1 MENRQKSWLLIV
13 ALLMTTVTFA
23 LADEWDDDSSD
34 ELSALLEDVGETYAR
49 GYLAPLISGFGI
61 NQNSGL
67 YHTAAIPHT
76 GLSISF
82 AIKGMASEVTDADKT
97 FSTNTSVDLLDFI
110 EPGDPMYNQIVANGS
125 EGVVVFEGPTVF
137 GAEEETGTITGYWHG
152 IPVFQETGIEAL
164 VDLDYVPTVTP
175 EASIG
180 GIYGLRGTIRWLPT
194 YDAQDIGEIKYMGV
208 GVSWTP
214 NILLPTLPV
223 DIAVGMFQQS
233 LDVGDVLSSTASSRY
248 IAVSKAFSVLT
259 LYGGV
264 ASEESSMDV
273 QYTQVD
279 EDEEID
285 INFTLD
291 GVQDKRTTIGAT
303 LSLGVK
309 LNVEMNMGNM
319 TNYSGGLIFGF

>member
-1 MENRQKSWLLIV
+1 MKNWHKGGLLIAV
-13 ALLMTTVTFA
+13 LLMMTVAFA
-23 LADEWDDDSSD
+23 AADEIESD
-34 ELSALLEDVGETYAR
+34 ELTELLQDVGETYAR

-82 AIKGMASEVTDADKT
+82 AIKGMASEISDDDKNFRT
-97 FSTNTSVDLLDFI
+97 TTRVDLSDFLD
-110 EPGDPMYNQIVANGS
+110 PGDPGYGD

-137 GAEEETGTITGYWHG
+137 GAEGDEGTITGYWHG

-180 GIYGLRGTIRWLPT
+180 GIFGLRGTIRWLPT
-194 YDAQDIGEIKYMGV
+194 YDAPDIGEIKYMGV

-214 NILLPTLPV
+214 NVVLTTLPV

-233 LDVGDVLSSTASSRY
+233 LDVGDILSSTASSQY
-248 IAVSKAFSVLT
+248 IAVSKAFSLLT
-259 LYGGV
+259 VYGGV
-264 ASEESSMDV
+264 AREESSMDV
-273 QYTQVD
+273 EYTQVD
-279 EDEEID
+279 DGEEIA
-285 INFTLD
+285 INFELD
-291 GVQDKRTTIGAT
+291 GVQEKRTTVGVT
-303 LSLGVK
+303 LNLGVK
-309 LNVEMNMGNM
+309 LNVEMNKGNM
-319 TNYSGGLIFGF
+319 TNYSGGIIFGF